1 MNGNKQKWIVVD
13 QWYGSFFFWK
23 EINELIIKKARK
35 EISNLKKKEV
45 TMQLWDNI
53 LLITTIIV

>member
-1 MNGNKQKWIVVD
+1 MD
-13 QWYGSFFFWK
+13 LFWK

-35 EISNLKKKEV
+35 EISNLKNEV

>member
-1 MNGNKQKWIVVD
+1 MIND
-13 QWYGSFFFWK
+13 MDLFFFWK

-35 EISNLKKKEV
+35 EISNLKKNEV

>member
-1 MNGNKQKWIVVD
+1 MD
-13 QWYGSFFFWK
+13 LFFWK

-35 EISNLKKKEV
+35 EISNLKNEV

>member
-13 QWYGSFFFWK
+13 QWYGSFFWK

-35 EISNLKKKEV
+35 EISNLKKNEV